1 MSKKKRRDVEDTP
14 LTLDILNDPE
24 KLQSFLGGAYVEK
37 GTRKRVEKSDKKA
50 EETVQ
55 SFMTEL
61 ENSAKELDADPVII
75 SQSMADSVPTIK
87 ISEPEQPLKM
97 TDGIELSIPDD
108 ADEIS
113 KEDVSDF
120 REPSDQAITSRFIYD
135 HPEVLADE
143 KAVQDAVDS
152 LKPFPDHS
160 HPSDEDY
167 DDEPTLSNNPLV
179 PHGKFEIANGR
190 IWVSDIFMGSRT
202 FPLDCDDEMFHGHLD
217 AESLGEF
224 AHLVLKH
231 IVINSFPDLITTK
244 GDCKAFEED
253 GIIRANGQRILVK
266 YTLFNTDE
274 DLVLGFNLTDDVID
288 SYSQLLEDLINLS
301 IDDEEIV
308 NILLNMAMSYSE
320 NNFMSQVTDSEWATF
335 KAIDE
340 FTDINAFESALLDAN
355 NLKHADIDTGESIYI
370 SSSYFEERIS
380 EILGIGID
388 EERGVDHDHDP
399 FLNTDAAAT
408 SEPTGDENAEGS
420 EQPSGSS
427 DEVEEETQEEKEE
440 EPDDEVSEDEL
451 EAAFQELQEGK

>member
-55 SFMTEL
+55 SFMTEM
-61 ENSAKELDADPVII
+61 ENSVKELDADPVII

-87 ISEPEQPLKM
+87 ISEP
-97 TDGIELSIPDD
+97 
-108 ADEIS
+108 
-113 KEDVSDF
+113 
-120 REPSDQAITSRFIYD
+120 DQAITSRFIYD
-135 HPEVLADE
+135 HPKMLADE

-167 DDEPTLSNNPLV
+167 DDEPILSNQPLV
-179 PHGKFEIANGR
+179 PHKMFEIGNGR
-190 IWVSDIFMGSRT
+190 IWVSDPFMGSRT

-217 AESLGEF
+217 AEVLGEF

-244 GDCKAFEED
+244 GGCKAFEED

-274 DLVLGFNLTDDVID
+274 DLVLGFNLTDDIID
-288 SYSQLLEDLINLS
+288 SYSQMLEDLINLS

-308 NILLNMAMSYSE
+308 NILLNMVISYSE

-335 KAIDE
+335 KAIDG
-340 FTDINAFESALLDAN
+340 FTDIDTFESALIDAS
-355 NLKHADIDTGESIYI
+355 KEEDDAVDTGESIYI

-380 EILGIGID
+380 EILGIDID

-408 SEPTGDENAEGS
+408 SEPAGDENAEGS

-451 EAAFQELQEGK
+451 EAAFQELQEGE

>member
-61 ENSAKELDADPVII
+61 ENSVKELDADPVII

-87 ISEPEQPLKM
+87 ISEP
-97 TDGIELSIPDD
+97 
-108 ADEIS
+108 
-113 KEDVSDF
+113 
-120 REPSDQAITSRFIYD
+120 DQAITSRFIYD
-135 HPEVLADE
+135 HPEMLADE
-143 KAVQDAVDS
+143 KTVQDAVDS

-217 AESLGEF
+217 AEVLGEF

-308 NILLNMAMSYSE
+308 NILLNMAISYSE

-388 EERGVDHDHDP
+388 EERGVDHDRDP

-451 EAAFQELQEGK
+451 EAAFQELQEGE